1 MSESLGTRIEFSCES
16 RSLTAAMILKSDLAA
31 APKIGGVLPTQA
43 RSILSAPAASTS
55 GGPNWKVENSTS

>member
-1 MSESLGTRIEFSCES
+1 
-16 RSLTAAMILKSDLAA
+16 LTAAMILKSDPAA

-55 GGPNWKVENSTS
+55 GGPNWNVENSTLYGASFR